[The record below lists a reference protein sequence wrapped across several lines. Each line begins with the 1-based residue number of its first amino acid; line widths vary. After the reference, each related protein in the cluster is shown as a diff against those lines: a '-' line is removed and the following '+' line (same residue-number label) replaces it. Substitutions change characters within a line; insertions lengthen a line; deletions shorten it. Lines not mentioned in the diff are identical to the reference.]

1 MDKKIVQI
9 LEKGNHSGSIVVKN
23 HECRASELY
32 LEIRYLEIGMK
43 NTDLQNF
50 FVHYN
55 MAMW

>member
-32 LEIRYLEIGMK
+32 LEIRMK